1 MTNQMI
7 LTRIVADER
16 LALRF
21 DNALRGVADNM
32 TAQLHNMNA
41 GLTRLTWYSSCVTK
55 NYQDVCSRLKNED
68 VRFGLA
74 IGEIFKRRDIV
85 YDMIKIYVDK
95 RLSGF
100 TESDLKAVAAG
111 ISKIG
116 SRFASNQS
124 LSISLGITIS
134 KAISQ
139 NFHVVNNFIGKTS
152 AAASFVL
159 SGYGIVQEA
168 SDAAA
173 RLKNDNRFYYDL

>member
-74 IGEIFKRRDIV
+74 IGEIFK
-85 YDMIKIYVDK
+85 
-95 RLSGF
+95 
-100 TESDLKAVAAG
+100 
-111 ISKIG
+111 
-116 SRFASNQS
+116 
-124 LSISLGITIS
+124 
-134 KAISQ
+134 
-139 NFHVVNNFIGKTS
+139 
-152 AAASFVL
+152 
-159 SGYGIVQEA
+159 
-168 SDAAA
+168 
-173 RLKNDNRFYYDL
+173 

>member
-1 MTNQMI
+1 
-7 LTRIVADER
+7 
-16 LALRF
+16 
-21 DNALRGVADNM
+21 
-32 TAQLHNMNA
+32 
-41 GLTRLTWYSSCVTK
+41 
-55 NYQDVCSRLKNED
+55 
-68 VRFGLA
+68 
-74 IGEIFKRRDIV
+74 
-85 YDMIKIYVDK
+85 MIKIYVDK

-124 LSISLGITIS
+124 LNISLGITIS

-168 SDAAA
+168 LML
-173 RLKNDNRFYYDL
+173 RPGLKMITAFTMIYYILKDLR